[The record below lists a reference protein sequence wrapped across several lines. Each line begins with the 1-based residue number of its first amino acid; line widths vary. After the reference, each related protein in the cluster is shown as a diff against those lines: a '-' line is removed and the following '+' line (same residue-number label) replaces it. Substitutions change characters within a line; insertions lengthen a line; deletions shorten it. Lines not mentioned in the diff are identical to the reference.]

1 MSELII
7 ILLCINISFIFR
19 LTKLFHFFGNTNKK
33 IPFLI
38 FCDIYTVWVLSK
50 IKRIFVYILRI
61 PATGAISAEVISN

>member
-1 MSELII
+1 MHQH
-7 ILLCINISFIFR
+7 
-19 LTKLFHFFGNTNKK
+19 KFHFSIDKVIPFFRKYNKK

>member
-38 FCDIYTVWVLSK
+38 FCDIYTLHLYQK
-50 IKRIFVYILRI
+50 YCLIFVLIINSIFHNNDYSI
-61 PATGAISAEVISN
+61 